1 MLVPEDVLPK
11 FTANLFPPVYINL
24 PLDGTAFLLLIFF
37 LTIETPRTPLVAGVK
52 AIDWLGVITIVGG
65 VVMFL
70 LGLEAGGITHPWN
83 SAYTLCLI
91 IFGVVAIAI
100 FFLIQRK
107 VSKYPLMPLRLFNQ
121 STNMAALGV
130 CYCHGFVFI
139 GGTYYIP
146 LYYQTVLSASPI
158 LSGVYLFPLVITLS
172 IGSAFVGIYIKRVGR
187 YQEPIWFGMCFMTL
201 GFGLFIDLPN
211 HAEWAKIIIY
221 QMIAGLGVGPN
232 FQSPLIALQ
241 NHVARHDIAVATGTF
256 GFVRQLATSMSVV
269 LGGVVFQNILSKKG
283 PELTLQLGPQVA
295 ARLSGERLE
304 SSADFIKKLP
314 PAQKLIADQ
323 AITSSLRTMFI
334 FYTAISVFGL
344 FLSFFIKKKA
354 LSNVH
359 EKSRTGLAE
368 QERVR
373 QEEKENRKQ
382 QNMTSQVMTESGSNA
397 DMEKNLPTAP
407 ADRNIGDVD

>member
-1 MLVPEDVLPK
+1 MPEDHSSK
-11 FTANLFPPVYINL
+11 FTANLFLQVYINL

-37 LTIETPRTPLVAGVK
+37 LKIETPRTPLVAGIK

-91 IFGVVAIAI
+91 IFGAITITI
-100 FFLIQRK
+100 FFLIQWK

-146 LYYQTVLSASPI
+146 LYFQTVLSASPI

-172 IGSAFVGIYIKRVGR
+172 ISSAGVGIFIKKAGR
-187 YQEPIWFGMCFMTL
+187 YQEPIWFGMFFMTL

-211 HAEWAKIIIY
+211 HAEWAKLIIY
-221 QMIAGLGVGPN
+221 QMIAGIGVGPN

-241 NHVARHDIAVATGTF
+241 NHVARHDVAVATGTF

-283 PELTLQLGPQVA
+283 PELTRQLGPQVA

-304 SSADFIKKLP
+304 SSANFIKNLP
-314 PAQKLIADQ
+314 PAQKAIANQ
-323 AITSSLRTMFI
+323 AITSSLRKMFI

-344 FLSFFIKKKA
+344 FLSLFIKKKE
-354 LSNVH
+354 LSSVH

-373 QEEKENRKQ
+373 LEEGENRRRRNTTDQ
-382 QNMTSQVMTESGSNA
+382 IMTESGSNA
-397 DMEKNLPTAP
+397 DMEKNLPTAS
-407 ADRNIGDVD
+407 ANRNTGEVD

>member
-1 MLVPEDVLPK
+1 VLRSRRRSSK
-11 FTANLFPPVYINL
+11 SLQLTGSQVYINL

-37 LTIETPRTPLVAGVK
+37 LKIETPRTPFVAGIR

-70 LGLEAGGITHPWN
+70 LGLEAGGVTHPWN

-91 IFGVVAIAI
+91 IFGVFAIAI
-100 FFLIQRK
+100 FFLIQWK
-107 VSKYPLMPLRLFNQ
+107 VSKYPLMPLRLFTQ
-121 STNMAALGV
+121 TTNMAALGV

-139 GGTYYIP
+139 GGTYYLP
-146 LYYQTVLSASPI
+146 LYFQTVLAANPI

-172 IGSAFVGIYIKRVGR
+172 IGSAAVGIYIKKVGR
-187 YQEPIWFGMCFMTL
+187 YQEPIWFGMAFMTL
-201 GFGLFIDLPN
+201 GFGLFIDLPD
-211 HAEWAKIIIY
+211 HTVWSKLIIY
-221 QMIAGLGVGPN
+221 QMITGIGVGPN

-269 LGGVVFQNILSKKG
+269 LGGVIFQNVLSKKG
-283 PELTLQLGPQVA
+283 PELTRQLGPQIA
-295 ARLSGERLE
+295 ARLSGSNLE
-304 SSADFIKKLP
+304 SSTAFIRHLP
-314 PAQKLIADQ
+314 PAQKVIADQ

-334 FYTAISVFGL
+334 FYTAIGAFGL
-344 FLSFFIKKKA
+344 FLSLFIKRKA

-373 QEEKENRKQ
+373 MEERENQKQ
-382 QNMTSQVMTESGSNA
+382 NRTSQITTKNQQSMESG
-397 DMEKNLPTAP
+397 KT
-407 ADRNIGDVD
+407 GDV